1 MIAVTGATGQLGS
14 AFLRLL
20 PDAAGLTRADLDLT
34 RPDLLRERLD
44 RLHCDTLINCA
55 AYTAVDQAETD
66 EPTAEAVNA
75 RSVEVMARWAADR
88 SARLVTYST
97 DYVFDGT
104 KSGAYVES
112 DLPNPQSAYGRTKL
126 LGEQVATQ
134 ANPDCLVVR
143 TSWVISGTHP
153 SFVSTILRLVRERP
167 ISVVDDQHGSPT
179 LADDLASHTLRLL
192 DIAATGLVHATNEGA
207 TTWFHLA
214 QAAAELAGIEP
225 DRISPC
231 TTAEFPRP
239 APRPANSLLVSERYP
254 DVGPMPP
261 WRESLPSAVEQILTW
276 L

>member
-1 MIAVTGATGQLGS
+1 MISITGATGQLGS

-20 PDAAGLTRADLDLT
+20 PAADGLTRADLDLT
-34 RPDLLRERLD
+34 RPDLLRDRLD
-44 RLHCDTLINCA
+44 RLSCDTLINCA

-75 RSVEVMARWAADR
+75 LSVEVMAKWAADHSVR
-88 SARLVTYST
+88 FVTYST

-104 KSGAYVES
+104 KSGPYVES

-126 LGEQVATQ
+126 LGERMASE
-134 ANPDCLVVR
+134 ANPDCLVLR
-143 TSWVISGTHP
+143 TSWVISGSHP
-153 SFVSTILRLVRERP
+153 NFVSTILRLAREKS

-179 LADDLASHTLRLL
+179 LADDLASHTVRLL
-192 DIAATGLVHATNEGA
+192 DLAAVGLVHATSEGA

-214 QAAAELAGIEP
+214 QAAAEIAGIDP

-231 TTAEFPRP
+231 STAEFPRP
-239 APRPANSLLVSERYP
+239 ARRPANSLLVSERYP
-254 DVGPMPP
+254 EVGRMRS

>member
-20 PDAAGLTRADLDLT
+20 PDASGLTRADLDLT

-44 RLHCDTLINCA
+44 RLRCDTLINCA

-66 EPTAEAVNA
+66 ESTAEAVNA
-75 RSVEVMARWAADR
+75 LSVKVMAEWAADR
-88 SARLVTYST
+88 SVRLVTYST

-104 KSGAYVES
+104 KSGPYVES

-126 LGEQVATQ
+126 LGEQLATD

-153 SFVSTILRLVRERP
+153 NFVSTILRLVRERP

-192 DIAATGLVHATNEGA
+192 DIAASGLVHATNEGA
-207 TTWFHLA
+207 TTWFRLA

-239 APRPANSLLVSERYP
+239 APRPANSLLASERYP
-254 DVGPMPP
+254 EVGRLRP

>member
-1 MIAVTGATGQLGS
+1 MISVTGATGQLGS

-44 RLHCDTLINCA
+44 RLRCDTLINCA

-66 EPTAEAVNA
+66 EQTAEAVNA
-75 RSVEVMARWAADR
+75 HSVEVMASWAADR
-88 SARLVTYST
+88 SVRLVTYST

-104 KSGAYVES
+104 KSAAYVES
-112 DLPNPQSAYGRTKL
+112 DVPNPQSAYGRTKL
-126 LGEQVATQ
+126 LGERLATD
-134 ANPDCLVVR
+134 ANPGCLVIR

-153 SFVSTILRLVRERP
+153 NFVSTILRLVRDRP

-192 DIAATGLVHATNEGA
+192 DIAARGLVHATNEGA

-214 QAAAELAGIEP
+214 QTAAELAGIEP

-239 APRPANSLLVSERYP
+239 APRPANSLLVSERYRE
-254 DVGPMPP
+254 VGYLPP
-261 WRESLPSAVEQILTW
+261 WRESLPTAVEQILTW